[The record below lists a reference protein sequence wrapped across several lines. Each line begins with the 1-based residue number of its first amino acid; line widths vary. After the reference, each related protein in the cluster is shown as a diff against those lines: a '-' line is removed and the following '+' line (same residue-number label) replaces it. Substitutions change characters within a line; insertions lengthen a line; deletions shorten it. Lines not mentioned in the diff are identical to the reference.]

1 MSYNS
6 GIIGPQRT
14 IKMIPPEGSGVHN
27 LFNQYN
33 NRKINEWPLLA
44 KVTSFSGSNGTNLP
58 EGSATTFTVVAEGVA
73 SDATLYYSIETVS
86 GTTLVGADFDSGS
99 LTGSFSLSS
108 NSGTFSVTPVGDGIS
123 ESNVALLRIRT
134 DSISGPIIFTSGNY
148 DMTDAAAPVGT
159 DITTNWY
166 EISNRFIDSGAYMGN
181 SSDYNGSYD
190 VGEVQTDFTGSG
202 RIYIGIKVTAATTY
216 YNDISIAGI
225 QVLNSSKNSIIAQYI
240 FYTSSGGSGTSWT
253 TATTQES
260 GSSTQGIVGTP
271 TSWSSKSY
279 YSIST
284 STGTNRF
291 SWASSTGSSYT
302 GTADGISSTYTGTIA
317 SLGDAQIAQAA
328 GTWYAYRETSGAT
341 RWSTAVM
348 RSPTLS
354 FGSGGYWIRVIHALA
369 GRGGS
374 YAMDPTDSLYISVV

>member
-6 GIIGPQRT
+6 GIIGPQST

-166 EISNRFIDSGAYMGN
+166 EISNRFIDSGTYMGN
-181 SSDYNGSYD
+181 SADYNGSYD
-190 VGEVQTDFTGSG
+190 VGEVQTDFTGNG
-202 RIYIGIKVTAATTY
+202 RIYIGIKVTAPTTY

-225 QVLNSSKNSIIAQYI
+225 QVLNSTKNGIIAHYI
-240 FYTSSGGSGTSWT
+240 FSTSNGFSGSSWT
-253 TATTQES
+253 TARTQES

-271 TSWSSKSY
+271 TSWSSKTY
-279 YSIST
+279 YGITT
-284 STGTNRF
+284 STNPDRF
-291 SWASSTGSSYT
+291 SWTSSTGSSYT
-302 GTADGISSTYTGTIA
+302 GTADGISSSYISTIA
-317 SLGDAQIAQAA
+317 PTGDAQIAQQ
-328 GTWYAYRETSGAT
+328 GGSYYAYRETSGST

-348 RSPTLS
+348 RGPVLS